1 MKQHYPS
8 DNKNGL
14 FQAEKALFATSKY
27 SQNNSFWRLL
37 YLFIALFGFTQ
48 GYSQITLR
56 GVSPIPATPSTGNT
70 ITIAKPT
77 GVVLG
82 DIMIV
87 NIGSSTVSF
96 SAFPPAP
103 AGWTL
108 IDARSLGGG
117 GNTRYGA
124 LLYKI
129 ATGGEP
135 SSYTFNLDPLS
146 FDTIGAIV
154 AFSGVN
160 TVTPFDV
167 LTGTIN
173 LTNTNTVTALTKTT
187 VTANAAVIMFG
198 MAANSIPTFSG
209 WNTTSPG
216 PLTELYDYQNFLSTV
231 GAAWAIKP
239 VAGATGNGTATLSGS
254 QRNGGIL
261 IALRPTTAPP
271 PTITSISS
279 LTGCAGIPLTITGTN
294 LGTTSAVSI
303 GGTAVAAITAISA
316 TSVTVTTGP
325 GTTGTVI
332 VTTAGGIAT
341 SASTYTFT
349 GPANPANP
357 TSNSPQCNPTGVT
370 ITQTG
375 SAPVGQTWYWQTVTG
390 GTSTANDAATPLVV
404 NTSGT
409 YYIRSFDG
417 TCWSTGQGS
426 VAVVVNNPI
435 STLASTPVPADSSIE
450 NCYTGTGIV
459 TQLSWAAAA
468 GANSYDV
475 YFGAGSL
482 PGAITANVVATNYA
496 TGALLPSTTYYWKIV
511 PRNSTCGASTGAV
524 VTWNFTTSSL
534 PCYCTSSG
542 STSPT
547 GITGV
552 TFNTINNLNNG
563 VTLSYSDFTPINTT
577 VSKGVNYNL
586 IVRVNTNGNFTN
598 HQTAWIDWNGD
609 GDFVD
614 AGEQFALGTVT
625 NVTNGITSLSPL
637 SVTVPVGAITGT
649 VRMRIQS
656 RTGSTTGN
664 SCLTGFTGEVE
675 DYTLNI
681 INPVPCTTPTA
692 QPTAL
697 SLSATGT
704 FISGSFTPAVPA
716 PNNYLVIYNATG
728 ITPNPIN
735 GMTYLVGSVLGG
747 GSIVTS
753 IDNSTTFNITGLANT
768 VTYYIYI
775 FSYNSFCT
783 GGPLYNTTS
792 PLNGFITTNTLNYCT
807 PSVSPGLQ
815 SVHYIKDVDFVGT
828 LNDVSNSSTFS
839 SNPIGFQ
846 DFTSLPKAI
855 QAQGQGVN
863 IFVQARYSSYIKAWV
878 DWNNDGDF
886 IDVGEQ
892 VYSSGNVSLASTTFG
907 FIIPTAQ
914 ALGDYRVRIRING
927 KDSTGM
933 NPNSTPAYTS
943 CLNIDYGGET
953 EDYLFTVIANCNAFI
968 TSVTNGDRCDTGTVN
983 LVATGSAGVTGYNW
997 YTTPTGG
1004 IAVNSP
1010 TPTASTWTTPSIS
1023 TTTTYYVV
1031 AVNGCESII
1040 RTPVVAKIKPI
1051 SNVAFTPVS
1060 PEVCGE
1066 NAIIAI
1072 TATGDI
1078 EEAELIDEKFNS
1090 GLGVFTNTNYINNG
1104 AAINAKTAW
1113 QNRTSTFVPAELS
1126 WYPAISSGA
1135 NLNNFVM
1142 STSDVGSVTSEN
1154 ALVSPVVNS
1163 NNFSD
1168 LTLTFNI
1175 YYSRYYPDFTFL
1187 TRDYVTL
1194 NVSTDGGTTW
1204 QPDVVRYLSDQG
1216 IGTQFVS
1223 KTFNLNAYIN
1233 QPNLR
1238 LRIFYHG
1245 EFCDGVAIDDFRLF
1259 GNKPVTPSFAWSN
1272 PIPVVPLTGFAF
1284 TDPACTIPYVAGTTI
1299 STVYIK
1305 PTSAQLVGSSF
1316 SFDSTVTLSN
1326 GCPVAQTVVIQNK
1339 SKTWLGTTSN
1349 WNLAS
1354 NWQPA
1359 GVPNITNCVIIPNV
1373 SNLNAGAPGLG
1384 KNLLVKNGGTL
1395 EVQGGNSLTIK
1406 EAITVESTGVF
1417 NIKNNS
1423 SLVQIDNTINTGNIN
1438 MERITNVRRQ
1448 DYVYWST
1455 PVASFNSGAIVPS
1468 PLTAGGYIF
1477 KWIPTILANTNGWGN
1492 WTAGTEAMVLGKGYI
1507 VRGPTTFTT
1516 TAAPYTANFIGI
1528 PNNGDI
1534 SIGIQRGNYTGVPY
1548 NTGVS
1553 ATLANSDDDNWNL
1566 IGNPYPSAINPT
1578 SFLAGNTNVAG
1589 FVKVWKHGIPISAT
1603 ASPFYNTYTY
1613 NYSPSDYVIY
1623 NGAGSTVGPGVDNI
1637 AAGQGFVV
1645 LMNDLPTTA
1654 SENVTFRNTMR
1665 RDAVSG
1671 NAYSN
1676 NQFYKNGQRVDS
1688 EKNRIWL
1695 DLITPNNLNVR
1706 ALLGYIEGAS
1716 NERDR
1721 LFDAPVSDALDFN
1734 LYTMVNDVPL
1744 CIQGKSLPFNNED
1757 TVKIGYKASVNGS
1770 HSIAIA
1776 YADGLFSNNQ
1786 DIFLEDKLLNIT
1798 HNLKLSL
1805 YSFTTNSGVYNDRF
1819 VLHYIDKNTLGNTNF
1834 DYSNQVTVF
1843 SKNNITVTST
1853 TISIKQVIVSDIVG
1867 KTLINTNNI
1876 GKNEIQLNDLRPT
1889 NTVLIV
1895 KVILDNGA
1903 ESVKKIVF

>member
-14 FQAEKALFATSKY
+14 FQAEKAFFATSKY
-27 SQNNSFWRLL
+27 NQNNSFWRLL
-37 YLFIALFGFTQ
+37 WTFIILFGFTQ

-56 GVSPIPATPSTGNT
+56 GVSPIQAPLSVGTT
-70 ITIAKPT
+70 IIIAKPA
-77 GVVLG
+77 GVVPG
-82 DIMIV
+82 DIMIA
-87 NIGSSTVSF
+87 NIASRGIATLSNPSL
-96 SAFPPAP
+96 
-103 AGWTL
+103 AGWAV
-108 IDARSLGGG
+108 IDGQDLAGGTARW
-117 GNTRYGA
+117 GA
-124 LLYKI
+124 VLWKI
-129 ATGGEP
+129 ATGAEP
-135 SSYTFNLDPLS
+135 ANYTFTLNANADNS
-146 FDTIGAIV
+146 VGAIV

-167 LTGTIN
+167 VSGLISVQGNQTGVN
-173 LTNTNTVTALTKTT
+173 AFTKTT
-187 VTANAAVIMFG
+187 VTANAAIIMFG
-198 MAANSIPTFSG
+198 QAVNSNRTWSG
-209 WNTTSPG
+209 WTTTTPG
-216 PLTELYDYQNFLSTV
+216 ALTELYDYQNTASSI

-239 VAGATGNGTATLSGS
+239 ATGATGAGAATLSGS
-254 QRNGGIL
+254 ERNGGIL
-261 IALRPTTAPP
+261 IALRPSTAPP
-271 PTITSISS
+271 PTITSLAS
-279 LTGCAGIPLTITGTN
+279 LSGCAGSSLIINGTN
-294 LGTTSAVSI
+294 LSTTSAVTI
-303 GGTAVAAITAISA
+303 GGTAVAAITAITA
-316 TSVTVTTGP
+316 TSVTVTTGA
-325 GTTGTVI
+325 GTTGTVS
-332 VTTAGGIAT
+332 VTTAGGTAT

-349 GPANPANP
+349 NPANPANP

-375 SAPVGQTWYWQTVTG
+375 SAPGGVTWYWQTVTG
-390 GTSTANDAATPLVV
+390 GTSTTSNAATPLVV
-404 NTSGT
+404 TTSGT
-409 YYIRSFDG
+409 YYIRAYNGS
-417 TCWSTGQGS
+417 CWSIGEGS
-426 VAVVVNNPI
+426 VTVVVNNPI
-435 STLASTPVPADSSIE
+435 ATLATAPSPTDAATGLCYAGAGAITST
-450 NCYTGTGIV
+450 
-459 TQLSWAAAA
+459 SWTAAA
-468 GANSYDV
+468 GATSYDV
-475 YFGAGSL
+475 YFGTAAIPPFVVNQAGL
-482 PGAITANVVATNYA
+482 TYN
-496 TGALLPSTTYYWKIV
+496 TGVLLPSTTYYWQIV
-511 PRNSTCGASTGAV
+511 PRNGCGATTGTP
-524 VTWNFTTSSL
+524 VTWSFTTAAA

-542 STSPT
+542 GPFGD

-552 TFNTINNLNNG
+552 VFNTISNTGTTNVAYTNYTSISTTVMKGLSYNLN
-563 VTLSYSDFTPINTT
+563 VYINT
-577 VSKGVNYNL
+577 G
-586 IVRVNTNGNFTN
+586 GNFIN
-598 HQTAWIDWNGD
+598 YQTAWIDWNGD
-609 GDFVD
+609 GDFLD
-614 AGEQFALGTVT
+614 AGESFVLGTAT
-625 NVTNGITSLSPL
+625 NVTNGLSSLCPLNITIPA
-637 SVTVPVGAITGT
+637 GAITGN

-656 RTGSTTGN
+656 KYNSVTGS
-664 SCLTGFTGEVE
+664 SCATGFDGEVE

-681 INPVPCTTPTA
+681 IPSSPCATPTA

-697 SLSATGT
+697 ILSPTGT
-704 FISGSFTPAVPA
+704 FISGSFTPASPA
-716 PNNYLVIYNATG
+716 PDNYLIVYSTSNIAPTPVNGTTYTVGGTVGAGYN
-728 ITPNPIN
+728 
-735 GMTYLVGSVLGG
+735 VVSVN
-747 GSIVTS
+747 
-753 IDNSTTFNITGLANT
+753 NSTLFSITGLTNT
-768 VTYYIYI
+768 TTYYVYV
-775 FSYNSFCT
+775 FSYNSVCI
-783 GGPLYNTTS
+783 GGPLYNTTL
-792 PLNGFITTNTLNYCT
+792 PLTGFTTTNTLNYCT
-807 PSVSPGLQ
+807 PSVTLGLQ
-815 SVHYIKDVDFVGT
+815 NQNYINQVNFIGNIT
-828 LNDVSNSSTFS
+828 NSNNTSTNSSTPS
-839 SNPIGFQ
+839 GFQ
-846 DFTSLPKAI
+846 DFTGLGPRAT
-855 QAQGQGVN
+855 QAQGEGVN
-863 IFVQARYSSYIKAWV
+863 IFLNTIVGSTANYMKVWV
-878 DWNNDGDF
+878 DWDGDGTF
-886 IDVGEQ
+886 AAGEI
-892 VYSSGNVSLASTTFG
+892 VYQCTNAFANTTFG
-907 FIIPTAQ
+907 FVVPLTA
-914 ALGDYRVRIRING
+914 LPGNYRLRIRIN
-927 KDSTGM
+927 KR
-933 NPNSTPAYTS
+933 NSPTDNTFTA
-943 CLNIDYGGET
+943 CGNINNYGET
-953 EDYLFTVIANCNAFI
+953 EDYTLTVVATCNTKI
-968 TSVTNGDRCDTGTVN
+968 TSFTSASRCSTGKVTLGAVGSAGTTQYRWYNALTGGVLVGTSATTSWQTPLLFATTTFYVTAFDGTCESIFRTAVRATIKKLPTLNLVTSNPTICGENSIINIAATGTNEEVFLIDEEFESGLGTFSNVN
-983 LVATGSAGVTGYNW
+983 LVPPPHPTRTNW
-997 YTTPTGG
+997 Q
-1004 IAVNSP
+1004 I
-1010 TPTASTWTTPSIS
+1010 
-1023 TTTTYYVV
+1023 
-1031 AVNGCESII
+1031 
-1040 RTPVVAKIKPI
+1040 
-1051 SNVAFTPVS
+1051 
-1060 PEVCGE
+1060 
-1066 NAIIAI
+1066 
-1072 TATGDI
+1072 
-1078 EEAELIDEKFNS
+1078 
-1090 GLGVFTNTNYINNG
+1090 
-1104 AAINAKTAW
+1104 
-1113 QNRTSTFVPAELS
+1113 QTSTYVPPYPTFPV
-1126 WYPAISSGA
+1126 WYPAVSSG
-1135 NLNNFVM
+1135 NNGNNFVM
-1142 STSDVGSVTSEN
+1142 ATSDIAGSTAVDN
-1154 ALVSPVVNS
+1154 ALESGTIDTSTFINLTLNFDLYFSSYKDS
-1163 NNFSD
+1163 NNAANEIVGVEVKNGAGVW
-1168 LTLTFNI
+1168 TAV
-1175 YYSRYYPDFTFL
+1175 PGGQFL
-1187 TRDYVTL
+1187 
-1194 NVSTDGGTTW
+1194 N
-1204 QPDVVRYLSDQG
+1204 DVG
-1216 IGTQFVS
+1216 IGTQFVPQS
-1223 KTFNLNAYIN
+1223 INMNAYIGI
-1233 QPNLR
+1233 PALKI
-1238 LRIFYHG
+1238 RIRYIARWD
-1245 EFCDGVAIDDFRLF
+1245 DGVAIDDIKLF
-1259 GNKPVTPSFAWSN
+1259 GDRPL
-1272 PIPVVPLTGFAF
+1272 VPAF
-1284 TDPACTIPYVAGTTI
+1284 TWTSALPIDAYTDSACTLPYTAGTPA
-1299 STVYIK
+1299 SLVYVK
-1305 PTSAQLVGSSF
+1305 PTLSQLEVPSF
-1316 SFDSTVTLSN
+1316 SFLVNANLTN
-1326 GCPVAQTVVIQNK
+1326 GCTTSATVNVTNQTKIWKGTTNNDWNNATNWLPAVVPDITTCVVIP
-1339 SKTWLGTTSN
+1339 TA
-1349 WNLAS
+1349 AS
-1354 NWQPA
+1354 SP
-1359 GVPNITNCVIIPNV
+1359 I
-1373 SNLNAGAPGLG
+1373 LNAGAAGIG
-1384 KNLLVKNGGTL
+1384 KNLLVKSTGTL
-1395 EVQGGNSLTIK
+1395 EITGSNSLTIK
-1406 EAITVESTGVF
+1406 ENVIVNAGGIF

-1455 PVASFNSGAIVPS
+1455 PVASFNSGAIVPT
-1468 PLTAGGYIF
+1468 PLTAGGYIY
-1477 KWIPTILANTNGWGN
+1477 KWIPTIPANTNGWGN